1 MYISLTTKDSNGNCH
16 CFLLITFT
24 DSVTLFFLNDRFF
37 PIIHFVKKIATQI
50 QQEWPISNSQICII
64 YHTQIK
70 VTIQFILIFI
80 LPKKIWNRYWKKSR
94 EWLSRFYFLLSYV
107 LPSFAYNMNY
117 EAWLLNK
124 KPPHFPLLFSL
135 WMHKKDSPRIQ
146 FYLKTFNQEMVQCPI
161 FRYTILLLSSSEI
174 SHYIDALFSFVYS
187 RPINTSGG
195 GNA

>member
-1 MYISLTTKDSNGNCH
+1 
-16 CFLLITFT
+16 
-24 DSVTLFFLNDRFF
+24 
-37 PIIHFVKKIATQI
+37 
-50 QQEWPISNSQICII
+50 
-64 YHTQIK
+64 
-70 VTIQFILIFI
+70 
-80 LPKKIWNRYWKKSR
+80 
-94 EWLSRFYFLLSYV
+94 
-107 LPSFAYNMNY
+107 MNY

-187 RPINTSGG
+187 RPINTSGVVAMHTHSSWQQCG
-195 GNA
+195 LCVSWVTERLSRVSSLLDCSLSLPFLPPPTWGLCNYVYVTTWQWNPNTGNTLHQGIELLLAFLMLIKHPWAKMRNLSKNSHIANPNFY